1 LLPEQRDK
9 GLYWEGISQGAIM
22 GGALTAL
29 EPDLTHSVLNVTGM
43 NYSTLL
49 WVGRSPSRSVTS
61 IIGSGARLRSRRARS
76 SRCAIRSMRL

>member
-1 LLPEQRDK
+1 
-9 GLYWEGISQGAIM
+9 M

-49 WVGRSPSRSVTS
+49 RRSS
-61 IIGSGARLRSRRARS
+61 GSGACSGSAARRRG
-76 SRCAIRSMRL
+76 R

>member
-49 WVGRSPSRSVTS
+49 RRSS
-61 IIGSGARLRSRRARS
+61 GSGACSGSAARRRG
-76 SRCAIRSMRL
+76 R